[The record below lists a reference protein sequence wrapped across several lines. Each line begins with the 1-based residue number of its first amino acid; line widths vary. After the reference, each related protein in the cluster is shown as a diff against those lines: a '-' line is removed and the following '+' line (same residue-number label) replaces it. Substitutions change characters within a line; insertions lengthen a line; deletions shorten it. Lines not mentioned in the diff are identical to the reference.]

1 MGMLFTCGGKGGDR
15 VAVLMTMGSSS
26 NLRDDHLCLTGWLG
40 PHPQVVK
47 DVADKGD
54 IADPALQGACPQLL
68 PGLVLLLQPV
78 EESTTED
85 TLACLLT
92 LCL

>member
-1 MGMLFTCGGKGGDR
+1 MLFTCGESR
-15 VAVLMTMGSSS
+15 SSREAALVTVERPS
-26 NLRDDHLCLTGWLG
+26 LALGHRPSLLRRRLPL

-54 IADPALQGACPQLL
+54 VADPALQGACAKLL
-68 PGLVLLLQPV
+68 PGIVLLLQPV
-78 EESTTED
+78 EEPAAEHA
-85 TLACLLT
+85 LACLLS